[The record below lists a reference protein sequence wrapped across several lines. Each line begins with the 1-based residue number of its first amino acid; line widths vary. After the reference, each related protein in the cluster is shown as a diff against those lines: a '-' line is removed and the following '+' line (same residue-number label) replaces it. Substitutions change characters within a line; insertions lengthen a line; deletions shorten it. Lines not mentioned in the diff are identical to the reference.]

1 MLDGVDHPEPT
12 FGKEEAM
19 NARCA
24 ALLMVFAT
32 QPALAEEAA
41 LGRLFFTPEQRTAL
55 DRERL
60 LGISQRTS
68 DAESQSSY
76 TFNGAVRRSGGPS
89 THWINGEPRAGGG
102 AQPGLPA
109 GDTYHPAT
117 GERYSVLGD
126 GRIIIKRNQP
136 AP

>member
-1 MLDGVDHPEPT
+1 
-12 FGKEEAM
+12 M
-19 NARCA
+19 NPRCA
-24 ALLMVFAT
+24 ALLILFAA
-32 QPALAEEAA
+32 QPAFAQEAV

-76 TFNGAVRRSGGPS
+76 TFNGVVRRSGGPS

-117 GERYSVLGD
+117 GERHSVLGD
-126 GRIIIKRNQP
+126 GRIIVKRNQP